1 MIDSVV
7 DQTYSN
13 WELCIAD
20 GSEGDAAVEA
30 ELEKYAKQDD
40 RIKYILLEKNEGIS
54 GNTNAAL
61 ELATGE
67 YVGLFDHDDILAP
80 NALYEVVKALQE
92 KNTTS
97 YIQMKIRLPGMVKNI
112 MTRIL
117 SLILVWIYSVRIT
130 ILLISLL

>member
-1 MIDSVV
+1 M
-7 DQTYSN
+7 
-13 WELCIAD
+13 
-20 GSEGDAAVEA
+20 
-30 ELEKYAKQDD
+30 EKYAKQDD

-92 KNTTS
+92 KEYDILYTDED
-97 YIQMKIRLPGMVKNI
+97 KITGDGKEHNDPNFKPDFSMDLFCSHN
-112 MTRIL
+112 
-117 SLILVWIYSVRIT
+117 YA
-130 ILLISLL
+130 

>member
-40 RIKYILLEKNEGIS
+40 RIKYTLLEKMKE
-54 GNTNAAL
+54 
-61 ELATGE
+61 
-67 YVGLFDHDDILAP
+67 F
-80 NALYEVVKALQE
+80 QE
-92 KNTTS
+92 
-97 YIQMKIRLPGMVKNI
+97 IRMQ
-112 MTRIL
+112 R
-117 SLILVWIYSVRIT
+117 
-130 ILLISLL
+130 